1 MDRRKM
7 KISHSSEEKE
17 ALAAY
22 RAEVSK
28 ALRWI
33 GGVDYYIG
41 YILSMVMGMSVI

>member
-1 MDRRKM
+1 M
-7 KISHSSEEKE
+7 HSSEEKE

-33 GGVDYYIG
+33 GDVDYAASLLLLAYIG
-41 YILSMVMGMSVI
+41 YILSKVLGMSVI